1 MLGGGA
7 AFIFLAIAPASP
19 PPVVRR
25 CSGRRS
31 PYLEPMATILSMHPA
46 SYPPAQRPLDLISIG
61 ECLVEFSAR
70 EDGAFVPAYAGD
82 AFNTLFYASRLG
94 LATGFI
100 SALGDDLFTPMI
112 LAGIERE
119 GIDRSY
125 LPTIGGRRNGLY
137 FIELDERADYT
148 FHFWRA
154 GSAATR
160 TLLHHDIGE
169 LAEYCA
175 TAPFLLLTGV
185 GLAVLQGRE
194 RLLELLE
201 RIAGRTRLVFDT
213 NYRARLW
220 ESPEQFRERMEEVL
234 PYADIILPT
243 ASDLHAAYPGA
254 GIGELCER
262 FLGMGAEIVAVKKGE
277 QGCALAVA
285 GELLEIPPAQP
296 ARVVDTTGAGDA
308 FNAGFLAG
316 LIRKLPPY
324 ECCRLGHRVAA
335 RAIGVRGA
343 IDPAFSAESIDW

>member
-1 MLGGGA
+1 MHTA
-7 AFIFLAIAPASP
+7 SDVPAHQ
-19 PPVVRR
+19 
-25 CSGRRS
+25 G
-31 PYLEPMATILSMHPA
+31 
-46 SYPPAQRPLDLISIG
+46 LDLISIG
-61 ECLVEFSAR
+61 ECLVEFSSR

-119 GIDRSY
+119 GIDRSR
-125 LPTIGGRRNGLY
+125 LLRLGGRRNGLY
-137 FIELDERADYT
+137 VIELDGRADYT

-154 GSAATR
+154 GSAATQ
-160 TLLHHDIGE
+160 TLLHHDPDD

-175 TAPFLLLTGV
+175 TAPFFLLTGV
-185 GLAVLQGRE
+185 GLAVLEGRE

-220 ESPEQFRERMEEVL
+220 ESPERFRERMEEVL
-234 PYADIILPT
+234 PYADILLPT
-243 ASDLHAAYPGA
+243 AGDLHAAYPGT
-254 GIGELCER
+254 GIGELCDR
-262 FLGMGAEIVAVKKGE
+262 FLGMGAGIVAVKQGE
-277 QGCALAVA
+277 RGCVLAGT
-285 GELLEIPPAQP
+285 GELLEIPPP
-296 ARVVDTTGAGDA
+296 EPVRVVDTTGAGDA

-316 LIRKLPPY
+316 LLRKQPPY
-324 ECCRLGHRVAA
+324 ECCLLGHRVAA

-343 IDPAFSAESIDW
+343 IDPDFDAGAV